1 MLKQITR
8 INNDVLSHFV
18 HLIKSLALQYGG
30 INVDVQISEGGV
42 YISMSAYSPGN
53 APALIINHTP
63 HTINLWEKG
72 SINVRYVEMR
82 QRDH

>member
-1 MLKQITR
+1 M
-8 INNDVLSHFV
+8 NNEVFVSRFVLRT
-18 HLIKSLALQYGG
+18 KSFAQYGG

-63 HTINLWEKG
+63 HTINLWEKS
-72 SINVRYVEMR
+72 SINVRYVGNVLKKMR
-82 QRDH
+82 